1 MTTSKTRPSGHGRV
15 LLVVMV
21 GLSQGLPRGRLD
33 LAGSLGVSI
42 VLKRCDAEDIS

>member
-1 MTTSKTRPSGHGRV
+1 MAGFCPWSWW
-15 LLVVMV
+15 
-21 GLSQGLPRGRLD
+21 GLARGLPRGRLD